1 MVKERQWLLT
11 AAVLPLVLAGCTSTA
26 GRPAAGTGT
35 ASRRPAGRVRL
46 RATAG
51 HRGCRR
57 SGTPHRVRV
66 LSVLASQLRSPL
78 LLLLAA
84 TAIASAFLGQRSDA
98 VIIG

>member
-1 MVKERQWLLT
+1 MHKHGQ
-11 AAVLPLVLAGCTSTA
+11 P
-26 GRPAAGTGT
+26 PAAGTGT
-35 ASRRPAGRVRL
+35 ASAGRVRL

>member
-1 MVKERQWLLT
+1 MLMVKERQWLLT

-26 GRPAAGTGT
+26 CRAPGPARPA
-35 ASRRPAGRVRL
+35 RPAGRVRL